1 MQEFQR
7 LYYEYCHDSE
17 SDELIKIFDF
27 RSHKAKANRNA
38 KKAQGTIKYSGA
50 KMHEKGVILEIEGL
64 TQNQ

>member
-1 MQEFQR
+1 M
-7 LYYEYCHDSE
+7 LIYYQHRYHFE
-17 SDELIKIFDF
+17 SDELNKIFDF
-27 RSHKAKANRNA
+27 RSRKAKANKNA